1 MCNQRTHGKGL
12 SDENHSSQ
20 DSQER
25 KEKEGGGRG
34 FLEWSQKASTL
45 SLIQCTSSPATV
57 RIIYINFDL
66 IDGQIYIPISLSN
79 GLKKVKIQ
87 AMLDSGASS
96 LFISPRIIQR
106 YQLMTQKLTCP
117 IHIHNIDQT
126 PNVMGFITE
135 SVIVLLWLTI
145 QKHSTNETFL
155 IAKLGNNNAMIGID
169 WIKRH
174 NPKVNWKTGTLDFTR
189 CLPWC

>member
-1 MCNQRTHGKGL
+1 L

-135 SVIVLLWLTI
+135 SVIVLL
-145 QKHSTNETFL
+145 
-155 IAKLGNNNAMIGID
+155 
-169 WIKRH
+169 
-174 NPKVNWKTGTLDFTR
+174 
-189 CLPWC
+189 